1 MRFPFK
7 TALTFATCVLALVAW
22 RHWRNHEKG
31 ISPAIFAEA
40 WQLRLHRTPP
50 APSVPLPQQGQPLTA
65 TKTTKAQQTTGRPAL
80 SDYLFDDSGALDSF
94 FAALAHLKA
103 PTGNGPE
110 RVSILH
116 YGDSPTT
123 ADLIT
128 GDVRALLQQRFGDG
142 GHGYLLIAK
151 PWAWYGHR
159 DTDISGHG
167 WNISTAVGKMRADSY
182 GVGGANFQGTT
193 GAASHITL
201 KDAAQSA
208 MELSFLAQPEGGTV
222 VITANDEAGD
232 NEPLATVNTAADVR
246 HPAWQTIP
254 LPVGTRS
261 VDIKAGTGHV
271 ELFGETFE
279 RQKGVVYNSLG
290 LNGASTTVLSR
301 GFNADIWTAELQH
314 DAPALV
320 VINYGTNESSF
331 SSFVDKQ
338 YEGELRT
345 AILRIR
351 KALPNVSIL
360 VMSPMD
366 RGERSGIDEIST
378 MATIPRI
385 VAIQKRVASDTHCA
399 FFDTF
404 DAMGGDGTMSRWY
417 TGRPRLVAGDL
428 IHPTPQGASI
438 IAQIFVKNLTTG
450 YDSYIART
458 LHALPIAQAPAGRA
472 AAVQAPAAKPSAA
485 EPQTA
490 PQQVAQP

>member
-1 MRFPFK
+1 
-7 TALTFATCVLALVAW
+7 TAQAHQV
-22 RHWRNHEKG
+22 
-31 ISPAIFAEA
+31 
-40 WQLRLHRTPP
+40 
-50 APSVPLPQQGQPLTA
+50 
-65 TKTTKAQQTTGRPAL
+65 TGRPAL

-94 FAALAHLKA
+94 FAALARLQA
-103 PTGNGPE
+103 PAGSGARPG

-128 GDVRALLQQRFGDG
+128 GDVRALLQKRFGDG

-167 WNISTAVGKMRADSY
+167 WNISTAVGKMRAESY

-208 MELSFLAQPEGGTV
+208 MELSFLAQPDGGTV
-222 VITANDEAGD
+222 LVTANDDSGD
-232 NEPLATVNTAADVR
+232 NQPLATVNTASDFR
-246 HPAWQTIP
+246 HPAWQIIP
-254 LPVGTRS
+254 LPAGTRS

-279 RQKGVVYNSLG
+279 KPRGVLYNSLG

-301 GFNADIWTAELQH
+301 GFNADTWAAELQH

-331 SSFVDKQ
+331 GSFVDKQ

-345 AILRIR
+345 AIQRIR

-366 RGERSGIDEIST
+366 RGERSGIDEINT

-385 VAIQKRVASDTHCA
+385 VAIQKRVAFDTHCA

-417 TGRPRLVAGDL
+417 AGKPRLVAGDL
-428 IHPTPQGASI
+428 IHPTPQGAFI
-438 IAQIFVKNLTTG
+438 IAQIFVKNLNAG
-450 YDSYIART
+450 YDSYTA
-458 LHALPIAQAPAGRA
+458 RA
-472 AAVQAPAAKPSAA
+472 AHAVPVAKTPAPQTRAVQAPATHAPAAPASVPQPSTVQPSEALPSPTPPAA
-485 EPQTA
+485 EPQA
-490 PQQVAQP
+490 MPQQVPHP

>member
-7 TALTFATCVLALVAW
+7 TTLAFATCVLALVAW
-22 RHWRNHEKG
+22 RRWRDHDKG

-50 APSVPLPQQGQPLTA
+50 APAVPLPQQGQPLSA
-65 TKTTKAQQTTGRPAL
+65 TETTKAQRVTGRPAL

-94 FAALAHLKA
+94 FAALARLKA
-103 PTGNGPE
+103 PAATAPSAE

-128 GDVRALLQQRFGDG
+128 GDVRALLQQKFGDG

-182 GVGGANFQGTT
+182 GVGGANFQGGV

-208 MELSFLAQPEGGTV
+208 MELSFLAQPDGGTV
-222 VITANDEAGD
+222 LVTANDDAGD
-232 NEPLATVNTAADVR
+232 DQPLATVNTAADHR
-246 HPAWQTIP
+246 QPAWQTIP
-254 LPVGTRS
+254 LPAGTRS
-261 VDIKAGTGHV
+261 VDIKAGSGHV

-279 RQKGVVYNSLG
+279 KQRGLLYNSLG

-301 GFNADIWTAELQH
+301 GFNAEVWTAELQH

-345 AILRIR
+345 AIQRIR
-351 KALPNVSIL
+351 NALPNVSIL

-378 MATIPRI
+378 MDTIPRI
-385 VAIQKRVASDTHCA
+385 VAIQKRVAADTRCA

-417 TGRPRLVAGDL
+417 TGKPRLVAGDL

-450 YDSYIART
+450 YDSYTART
-458 LHALPIAQAPAGRA
+458 ARTAQAAVPQAG
-472 AAVQAPAAKPSAA
+472 PK
-485 EPQTA
+485 
-490 PQQVAQP
+490 QVAQP